1 MTKSKKQGKSIAKK
15 DGNEGKETPLT
26 RERFFK
32 VLNKVIG
39 TKKPDEKR
47 SGARKTKT
55 SE

>member
-1 MTKSKKQGKSIAKK
+1 MNKKPKKSKVRESK
-15 DGNEGKETPLT
+15 DQEKPLT
-26 RERFFK
+26 KEGFFK

-47 SGARKTKT
+47 SGAGKTKT

>member
-1 MTKSKKQGKSIAKK
+1 MPPLKKSKPKK
-15 DGNEGKETPLT
+15 DKNEEKPLT
-26 RERFFK
+26 KEGFFK